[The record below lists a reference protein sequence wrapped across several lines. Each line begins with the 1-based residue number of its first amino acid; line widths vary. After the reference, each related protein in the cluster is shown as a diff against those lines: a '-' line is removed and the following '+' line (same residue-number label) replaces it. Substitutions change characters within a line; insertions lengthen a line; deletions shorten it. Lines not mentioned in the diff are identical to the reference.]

1 MKAKKALNIFCRG
14 FEETLTARETKDYC
28 DYIRKA
34 IYVRMWYEQK
44 YGATRADKV
53 VKDMVD
59 EAKEIE
65 EGNA

>member
-14 FEETLTARETKDYC
+14 FEEILTAAETRDYC

-34 IYVRMWYEQK
+34 ISLRMWYEKK
-44 YGATRADKV
+44 YGNTRANKI
-53 VKDMVD
+53 VKDMAD

-65 EGNA
+65 AGNM